1 MSRERLLQNDLNT
14 NSSISLYNQLI
25 LLIKQRLINDILRP
39 GDLLP
44 SEIELCNRYKISRST
59 VRQAFS
65 ILEKEGLIE
74 RIHGK
79 GTFVTMPKLSRSL
92 NSFYSFSSE
101 MQRIGLPYSS
111 HILSFEK
118 IQAPLPIMDEMK
130 LKKIEDT
137 RVFKIV
143 RVRNVDSIPFSLET
157 VYVPVHICPVLNKE
171 ILEDASLYV
180 MLGKYGNITPIRAEE
195 IYNATII
202 RRPQAKLLQCPS
214 GIPAFS
220 VKRTTFDIREKVIE
234 VVYFIVRGDRCH
246 YELKVKAD
254 NISFLRQVDH
264 ISERNMVKLYSQQ

>member
-1 MSRERLLQNDLNT
+1 MGREQLLQNDLNT
-14 NSSISLYNQLI
+14 NGSIPLYNQLI
-25 LLIKQRLINDILRP
+25 LLIKQNLINDTLRP

-65 ILEKEGLIE
+65 VLEKEGLIE

-111 HILSFEK
+111 HIISLEK
-118 IQAPLPIMDEMK
+118 IEVPLTIMDEMK
-130 LKKIEDT
+130 LEGVKDT

-143 RVRNVDSIPFSLET
+143 RVRNVDNIPFSLET
-157 VYVPVHICPVLNKE
+157 VYVPFHICPVLNKE
-171 ILEDASLYV
+171 ILEDASLYSV
-180 MLGKYGNITPIRAEE
+180 LGKYGNITPIRADET
-195 IYNATII
+195 YNAVII
-202 RRPQAKLLQCPS
+202 RKPQAKLLQCSS

-234 VVYFIVRGDRCH
+234 VVDFIVRGDRCH

-254 NISFLRQVDH
+254 NISFFRQVDH
-264 ISERNMVKLYSQQ
+264 VSEKTL

>member
-1 MSRERLLQNDLNT
+1 MGRERLLQTDLNT
-14 NSSISLYNQLI
+14 NGSISLYNQLI
-25 LLIKQRLINDILRP
+25 LLIKQSLINDILRP

-44 SEIELCNRYKISRST
+44 SEIELCKRYKISRST

-79 GTFVTMPKLSRSL
+79 GTFVAMPKLSRSL

-101 MQRIGLPYSS
+101 MERIGLPYSS
-111 HILSFEK
+111 HIISFEK
-118 IQAPLPIMDEMK
+118 IQAPLLTMEEMK
-130 LKKIEDT
+130 LKEVKDT
-137 RVFKIV
+137 RVFKII
-143 RVRNVDSIPFSLET
+143 RARHVDGIPFSLET

-171 ILEDASLYV
+171 ILEDASLYA
-180 MLGKYGNITPIRAEE
+180 MLGKYGNITPVRADE
-195 IYNATII
+195 IYNVTII
-202 RRPQAKLLQCPS
+202 RKPQAKLLQCSS

-254 NISFLRQVDH
+254 NISFLRQVDN
-264 ISERNMVKLYSQQ
+264 IAEKTW